1 MWQKINS
8 ALPSLVDA
16 VSDLTGYAAVRVP
29 LERAGGAN
37 EVTLDLPGYGQL
49 NTYGCGVVAGIMV
62 LKFFRPDADFARFY
76 SLVAPDPEEGTTTDE
91 LVRALRKSGLKVED
105 RFGLT
110 FADLCQAIDQGRPV
124 IIGIHNPGRPTGH
137 RVTVYGYG
145 RKPNLVFLAA
155 NGLPWFTSNRVPL
168 RRFTRLWSP
177 RGHGL
182 ICWLPR
188 SPVRRRPR
196 GRK

>member
-1 MWQKINS
+1 
-8 ALPSLVDA
+8 
-16 VSDLTGYAAVRVP
+16 
-29 LERAGGAN
+29 
-37 EVTLDLPGYGQL
+37 
-49 NTYGCGVVAGIMV
+49 MV
-62 LKFFRPDADFARFY
+62 LKFFRPSADFARFHG
-76 SLVAPDPEEGTTTDE
+76 LVAPDPAEGTTTDE

-124 IIGIHNPGRPTGH
+124 IIGIHHPGRANGH

-145 RKPNLVFLAA
+145 RQPDRVFLAT
-155 NGLPWFTSNRVPL
+155 NGLPWFTSNRVS
-168 RRFTRLWSP
+168 RRQFTRLWSP
-177 RGHGL
+177 GGHGL

-188 SPVRRRPR
+188 SPGRRRPR